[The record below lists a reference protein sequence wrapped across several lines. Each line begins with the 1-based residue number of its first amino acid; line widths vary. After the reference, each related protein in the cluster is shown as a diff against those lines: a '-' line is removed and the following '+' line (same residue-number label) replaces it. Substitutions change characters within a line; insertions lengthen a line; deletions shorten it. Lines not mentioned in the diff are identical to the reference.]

1 MEKNDKFEF
10 TYTAPTERERKE
22 VESLRKQYLPVEER
36 TDKVTRLRQLDAK
49 VKNPP
54 QVLALS
60 LGVAGT
66 LIFGLG
72 LTMILE
78 WSAIVWGAALAV
90 VGIVPLALAY
100 PTYKWLFEQL
110 KNKHRAEILRLSEE
124 ILNEEKD
131 A

>member
-10 TYTAPTERERKE
+10 TYAAPTERERKE
-22 VESLRKQYLPVEER
+22 VESLRKQYLPVEET
-36 TDKVTRLRQLDAK
+36 TDKVTRLRKLDDK

-54 QVLALS
+54 QALALA
-60 LGVAGT
+60 LGVVGT

-78 WSAIVWGAALAV
+78 WDVILWGAVLAV

-100 PTYKWLFEQL
+100 PMYKWLFEKL
-110 KNKHRAEILRLSEE
+110 KNKYREEILRLSEE